1 MQRLLTR
8 AGAVEQVCAAVQAL
22 VARDHDIAEQV
33 FCGDEPINQLHVE
46 IDERCFQLPLLHQL
60 DASDLRV
67 DFFGVKINSDLERV
81 DDFAL
86 NIVEAT
92 LRKFEHPT
100 VRPFIDIPRMESI
113 DRECFVIRL
122 MPMSGKILL

>member
-1 MQRLLTR
+1 M
-8 AGAVEQVCAAVQAL
+8 
-22 VARDHDIAEQV
+22 
-33 FCGDEPINQLHVE
+33 
-46 IDERCFQLPLLHQL
+46 
-60 DASDLRV
+60 
-67 DFFGVKINSDLERV
+67 KINSDLEMG

-100 VRPFIDIPRMESI
+100 VKPFIDIPRMESI